1 MCYYLGHKSN
11 MYRMACCQM
20 LSDDDSFII
29 TVAKRCS
36 VRFKYSVFG
45 FSSFYFINRPL
56 LQLLEA
62 SYLPKMMAPHCSVL
76 EISGK
81 HKHFQNTRIQFHL
94 KSCLKPSQ
102 NLNFIKQLLIRNL
115 NVCLK
120 YQIRVVCHGEVV
132 SCQQSWPSSQQ
143 SIWNL

>member
-1 MCYYLGHKSN
+1 MVVAKFWKLGCSILPNWKPWSPPFLQVDYLKVIRNILPALFYLLCEIRIDDHNYWKRCTDWVTPNLPSN

-20 LSDDDSFII
+20 LSGDDSFII

-45 FSSFYFINRPL
+45 FSSFYFMNRPL

-62 SYLPKMMAPHCSVL
+62 SYLPKMMAPHCSVS

-81 HKHFQNTRIQFHL
+81 HKHF
-94 KSCLKPSQ
+94 
-102 NLNFIKQLLIRNL
+102 
-115 NVCLK
+115 
-120 YQIRVVCHGEVV
+120 
-132 SCQQSWPSSQQ
+132 
-143 SIWNL
+143 